1 MGRPAGALAGRRA
14 ARVQR
19 RVDLPRLR
27 RYAGAVTD
35 SQSEIDGLRDDLRQL
50 VKQLIE
56 DRPRSR
62 RQTVAPLIRAH
73 LGIGEDATGLSVYSE
88 ELEAWEL
95 PNLQLAIE
103 AMLAREGWDGQLLGL
118 GGRSRHFG
126 ELSLAS
132 FVVDETFGPPVRVG
146 PVEYVNVPV
155 GPGRTLACVQVAVLL
170 LSTPDGSVAALV
182 QRGEEHTGSPA
193 LAVEAASPVEGLAQL
208 FLEGLR
214 ESMAEHDVYR
224 GQVISVE
231 VGRHGSQ
238 SIAFLERAD
247 MQASDL
253 VLPDGVLERIESHI
267 LAPTEHRDQL
277 LQSGRHMARGLL
289 LWGPPGTGKTHT
301 VRYLTGRLRDATI
314 IILSGGSLGM
324 IAGFGSL
331 ARRLTPSVVVLED
344 VDLVAQERDYGPYG
358 GGPLLFE
365 LMNQMSGLADDA
377 DVAFVL
383 TTNRPDVLEP
393 ALAARPGR
401 VDLAVELPLP
411 DAAARRRL
419 IELYSR
425 GLDLAVDDMDAV
437 VRRTDGVTA
446 SFIKE
451 LLRKATLAAASHGR
465 TQVSDQDMR
474 SALDELMHATST
486 LTRALLGMPA
496 DGSETGGFAP
506 YPAEPGIR
514 VVSRGQTSRVWLQ
527 AFSDDEDG

>member
-1 MGRPAGALAGRRA
+1 M
-14 ARVQR
+14 
-19 RVDLPRLR
+19 
-27 RYAGAVTD
+27 
-35 SQSEIDGLRDDLRQL
+35 
-50 VKQLIE
+50 
-56 DRPRSR
+56 
-62 RQTVAPLIRAH
+62 H
-73 LGIGEDATGLSVYSE
+73 
-88 ELEAWEL
+88 
-95 PNLQLAIE
+95 
-103 AMLAREGWDGQLLGL
+103 
-118 GGRSRHFG
+118 
-126 ELSLAS
+126 
-132 FVVDETFGPPVRVG
+132 
-146 PVEYVNVPV
+146 
-155 GPGRTLACVQVAVLL
+155 
-170 LSTPDGSVAALV
+170 
-182 QRGEEHTGSPA
+182 
-193 LAVEAASPVEGLAQL
+193 
-208 FLEGLR
+208 
-214 ESMAEHDVYR
+214 
-224 GQVISVE
+224 
-231 VGRHGSQ
+231 
-238 SIAFLERAD
+238 
-247 MQASDL
+247 ASDL
-253 VLPDGVLERIESHI
+253 VLPEGVLERIESHI

-358 GGPLLFE
+358 GGPVLFE

-496 DGSETGGFAP
+496 DGSDTGGFAP

>member
-1 MGRPAGALAGRRA
+1 MSGLDPQLG
-14 ARVQR
+14 
-19 RVDLPRLR
+19 
-27 RYAGAVTD
+27 
-35 SQSEIDGLRDDLRQL
+35 ELRDDLRRL
-50 VKQLIE
+50 VRQLIE
-56 DRPRSR
+56 ERPQSR

-73 LGIGEDATGLSVYSE
+73 LGIDEEATGLSVHTE

-103 AMLAREGWDGQLLGL
+103 ATLARDGWEGQVLGL
-118 GGRSRHFG
+118 GGRARHFG

-132 FVVDETFGPPVRVG
+132 FVVDESYGPPVRVG

-155 GPGRTLACVQVAVLL
+155 GPRRTLACMQVAIVLL
-170 LSTPDGSVAALV
+170 TTPDGPVAVLV
-182 QRGEEHTGSPA
+182 QRGEEHSGGPA
-193 LAVEAASPVEGLAQL
+193 LAVEAASPVEGLAQR
-208 FLEGLR
+208 FLGQLR
-214 ESMAEHDVYR
+214 ESMDEHDVYR

-231 VGRHGSQ
+231 VGRHGAQ
-238 SIAFLERAD
+238 SIAFLERTEMD
-247 MQASDL
+247 ASDL

-267 LAPTEHRDQL
+267 LAPTEHREQL
-277 LQSGRHMARGLL
+277 LRSGRHLARGLL

-324 IAGFGSL
+324 VAGFGTL

-344 VDLVAQERDYGPYG
+344 VDLVAQERDYGPFG
-358 GGPLLFE
+358 GGPVLFE
-365 LMNQMSGLADDA
+365 LMNQMSGLSADA

-419 IELYSR
+419 IELYGR
-425 GLDLAVDDMDAV
+425 GLDLAVEDMDAV
-437 VRRTDGVTA
+437 VERTEGVTA
-446 SFIKE
+446 SFVKE
-451 LLRKATLAAASHGR
+451 LLRKATLAAAADGR
-465 TQVSDQDMR
+465 TQVRDDDMR
-474 SALDELMHATST
+474 AALDELMDATSG
-486 LTRALLGMPA
+486 LTRALLGVPA
-496 DGSETGGFAP
+496 EGGGAGGFAP
-506 YPAEPGIR
+506 YPVEPGIR

-527 AFSDDEDG
+527 AFSDDDED